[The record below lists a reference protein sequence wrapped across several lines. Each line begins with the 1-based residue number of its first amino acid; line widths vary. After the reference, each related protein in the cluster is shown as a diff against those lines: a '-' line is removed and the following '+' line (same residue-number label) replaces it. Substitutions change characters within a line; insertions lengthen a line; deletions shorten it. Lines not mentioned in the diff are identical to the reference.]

1 MEKDHVE
8 LVLASL
14 EIYLDWNM
22 RGSHCA
28 SIRYPAIRIGFVTC
42 SIVIICH
49 NLIVGR
55 GYHGN
60 QQFDIL

>member
-8 LVLASL
+8 LFPASL
-14 EIYLDWNM
+14 ETYLDWNM
-22 RGSHCA
+22 RGSHWA
-28 SIRYPAIRIGFVTC
+28 GIRDPAVRISFVTC